1 MPAVVEFVRAV
12 NASADPGRV
21 AEVVVSRAGSWL
33 PGTRRAVVMPA
44 PCGGTV
50 VLAGSGLGPREE
62 ASVRAIGARVL
73 RRPRVWSSADLG
85 RDGRVPP
92 GPAVAAV
99 ALPLAC
105 GMRAVAAL
113 IALDSRPAVAAP
125 RLPATLRRALGR
137 VLETAAIALDNA
149 RRTQRAER
157 LARTDDLTGL
167 CNVRALT
174 DTLRRELARASRA
187 GRPVSLI
194 VLDVDGFKGIND
206 SHGHLRG
213 NRALVEMA
221 GLLRES
227 TRQAD
232 CAARLG
238 GDEFA
243 VVLPDT
249 GRDGAV
255 VAGDRLRA
263 RIAHH
268 VFLRREGLEV
278 RLAVSVGAATAN
290 VPPVTAG
297 ALLERADKALY
308 RAKAGGG
315 DRTACDGPGF
325 PAGERAT

>member
-1 MPAVVEFVRAV
+1 M
-12 NASADPGRV
+12 
-21 AEVVVSRAGSWL
+21 
-33 PGTRRAVVMPA
+33 
-44 PCGGTV
+44 
-50 VLAGSGLGPREE
+50 
-62 ASVRAIGARVL
+62 
-73 RRPRVWSSADLG
+73 
-85 RDGRVPP
+85 
-92 GPAVAAV
+92 
-99 ALPLAC
+99 
-105 GMRAVAAL
+105 
-113 IALDSRPAVAAP
+113 
-125 RLPATLRRALGR
+125 
-137 VLETAAIALDNA
+137 
-149 RRTQRAER
+149 
-157 LARTDDLTGL
+157 
-167 CNVRALT
+167 
-174 DTLRRELARASRA
+174 
-187 GRPVSLI
+187 SLI